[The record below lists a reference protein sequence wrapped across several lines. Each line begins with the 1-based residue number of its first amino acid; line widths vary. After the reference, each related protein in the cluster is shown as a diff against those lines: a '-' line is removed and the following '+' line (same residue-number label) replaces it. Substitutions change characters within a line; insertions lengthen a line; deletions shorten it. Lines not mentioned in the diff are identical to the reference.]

1 MSIQFFRGK
10 ARDLEQAARK
20 YQQAP
25 SCGANDQSDSEPDG
39 EELPDDVNDVDEDE
53 ERDPDPAGDEQ
64 RAPKEEKLMSAPI
77 RLVIRERRRSAA

>member
-10 ARDLEQAARK
+10 ARDLEQAART

-25 SCGANDQSDSEPDG
+25 SCGANDQRDSEPDG
-39 EELPDDVNDVDEDE
+39 EELPDDVEDEDE
-53 ERDPDPAGDEQ
+53 ERDPEPAGDEQ
-64 RAPKEEKLMSAPI
+64 RDPNDRKLMSAPI